1 MYIHCRYGCGAVE
14 KQVRAMDAHFAKWG
28 NSIALR
34 IPNGIA
40 RQLNVSEGST
50 AELQVKEGALVV
62 TPIDVGRRYDINEL
76 IAAITP
82 ENLHG
87 ETDTGDPVG
96 NEFS

>member
-1 MYIHCRYGCGAVE
+1 MN
-14 KQVRAMDAHFAKWG
+14 AHFSKWG

-34 IPNGIA
+34 IPNGLA
-40 RQLNVSEGST
+40 KALQVTEGSP
-50 AELQVKEGALVV
+50 AELHVKDGSLIV
-62 TPIDVGRRYDINEL
+62 TPVDVVVKYDINEL

-96 NEFS
+96 TEGF

>member
-1 MYIHCRYGCGAVE
+1 MN
-14 KQVRAMDAHFAKWG
+14 AHFAKWG

-34 IPNGIA
+34 IPNGLA
-40 RQLNVSEGST
+40 KELKVVEGKT
-50 AELQVKEGALVV
+50 ASLTIKDGALVV
-62 TPIDVGRRYDINEL
+62 TPVNAAPKYDLATL

-87 ETDTGDPVG
+87 ETDTGAAVG

>member
-1 MYIHCRYGCGAVE
+1 MN
-14 KQVRAMDAHFAKWG
+14 AHFSKWG

-34 IPNGIA
+34 IPNGLA
-40 RQLNVSEGST
+40 KELNVSERSK
-50 AELQVKEGALVV
+50 ASLQVRNGALVV
-62 TPIDVGRRYDINEL
+62 TPVGVVPKYDIKKL

-96 NEFS
+96 NEYFSS

>member
-1 MYIHCRYGCGAVE
+1 MN
-14 KQVRAMDAHFAKWG
+14 AHFSMWG

-34 IPNGIA
+34 IPNRMA
-40 RQLNVSEGST
+40 KELQFSDGSS
-50 AELQVKEGALVV
+50 ASLQVKDGALVV
-62 TPIDVGRRYDINEL
+62 TPVDVVKKYDINEL

-96 NEFS
+96 NETL

>member
-1 MYIHCRYGCGAVE
+1 MN
-14 KQVRAMDAHFAKWG
+14 AHFSKWG

-34 IPNGIA
+34 IPTGMA
-40 RQLNVSEGST
+40 RELQVSEGST
-50 AELQVKEGALVV
+50 ADLQVKGGALVV
-62 TPIDVGRRYDINEL
+62 TPVDVVPTYDINEL

-96 NEFS
+96 NETL